1 MGLYLFPSIF
11 VLLLVIKHIIAK
23 SGSEDKAS
31 KTLLEL
37 EAEANNTRKQ
47 DVSQLPYIQVPVDT
61 LPFHTLTPSPAV
73 EADIINL
80 AKKQILNLNGITNTA
95 LKKQYGPAN
104 LDFLSRCDENYT
116 TLIRNLTVWA
126 KSFYEANMYAQA
138 RTILEYSVSI
148 GSDIRQAYQMLTDI
162 YAREQDMSAL
172 KNLRQQAEKLTS
184 LSAPDILG
192 YIDSHLK

>member
-1 MGLYLFPSIF
+1 MGLYLFPGIF

-23 SGSEDKAS
+23 SGSDGKAS

-47 DVSQLPYIQVPVDT
+47 DVSNLPYIKVPVDT
-61 LPFHTLTPSPAV
+61 LPFHALNPAPAV
-73 EADIINL
+73 EADIIRL
-80 AKKQILNLNGITNTA
+80 SKERILNLNGITNTA

-116 TLIRNLTVWA
+116 TLIRNLATWA
-126 KSFYEANMYAQA
+126 KYLCEADMYGKA
-138 RTILEYSVSI
+138 RTVLEYSVSI
-148 GSDIRQAYQMLTDI
+148 GSDIRQAYRMLTDI
-162 YAREQDMSAL
+162 YAREQDMAAL

-184 LSAPDILG
+184 LSASDILG

>member
-1 MGLYLFPSIF
+1 MSLYLFPGIL

-23 SGSEDKAS
+23 SGSEDKSS

-47 DVSQLPYIQVPVDT
+47 DVSKLPYIRVPFDD
-61 LPFHTLTPSPAV
+61 LPFHMLAPAPAA
-73 EADIINL
+73 EADIVRL
-80 AKKQILNLNGITNTA
+80 SKEQILNLNGITNTA

-116 TLIRNLTVWA
+116 LLIRNLAAWA
-126 KSFYEANMYAQA
+126 KSFYEADMYAQA
-138 RTILEYSVSI
+138 RTILEYSISI

-162 YAREQDMSAL
+162 YAKEQDMSAL
-172 KNLRQQAEKLTS
+172 KKLRQQAEKLTS
-184 LSAPDILG
+184 LSAPGILG